1 MSEQPEPRAQRITRQ
16 DQVTAD
22 RRRRKNVDE
31 ATDPIMERF
40 GVSADILDLKQY
52 AYRSAEDRGMRLHN
66 LTKRDDWD
74 FVVMKAGAVEVGD
87 STDQNGV
94 VRHQSGTVDGKP
106 VYSYLLRKLKRYADI
121 DRAERA
127 NRILSDQKVRLT
139 EVPTDDKELASS
151 AYVPKT

>member
-1 MSEQPEPRAQRITRQ
+1 MSEQPTTERSRRAET
-16 DQVTAD
+16 VAAE

-31 ATDPIMERF
+31 AVDPLLERF

-52 AYRSAEDRGMRLHN
+52 VYRSAEDRGMRLHN

-74 FVVMKAGAVEVGD
+74 FVVMKAGAVEV
-87 STDQNGV
+87 TDRTDATGV
-94 VRHQSGTVDGKP
+94 LRHQSGTVDGKP
-106 VYSYLLRKLKRYADI
+106 VYSYLLRKLKRYADV

-139 EVPTDDKELASS
+139 EVPTDSPDLQN